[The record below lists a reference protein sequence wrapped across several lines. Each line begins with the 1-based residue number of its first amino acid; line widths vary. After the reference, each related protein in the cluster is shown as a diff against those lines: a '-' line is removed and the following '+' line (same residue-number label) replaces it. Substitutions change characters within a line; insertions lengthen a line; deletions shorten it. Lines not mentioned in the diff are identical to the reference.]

1 MSSNIYNHNSS
12 VRDIGKLFP
21 EEKRLGTKASDLVS
35 GIALTACLDIDE
47 AFDVLGTPPEQRVA
61 ILASTV
67 FCADTPHGAV
77 VKQAISGFIRKHK
90 ETVPLPEIPPPN
102 IPPNAPTP
110 DQLALINYQ
119 NQLQRESNK
128 VAMRQYNNKMYK
140 ATLRFIVAQW
150 VPYSAANHTKRV

>member
-67 FCADTPHGAV
+67 FCADTPHGVV
-77 VKQAISGFIRKHK
+77 VKQAISGAIREYKK
-90 ETVPLPEIPPPN
+90 TVPLPEIPPPN
-102 IPPNAPTP
+102 IPGEILKSSLTGRLRSFTKAEFGNACSGVFYSKLVTP
-110 DQLALINYQ
+110 
-119 NQLQRESNK
+119 
-128 VAMRQYNNKMYK
+128 
-140 ATLRFIVAQW
+140 
-150 VPYSAANHTKRV
+150 

>member
-1 MSSNIYNHNSS
+1 MSSNIMIDNRNSS

-67 FCADTPHGAV
+67 SVSYTHL
-77 VKQAISGFIRKHK
+77 
-90 ETVPLPEIPPPN
+90 TLP
-102 IPPNAPTP
+102 T
-110 DQLALINYQ
+110 
-119 NQLQRESNK
+119 
-128 VAMRQYNNKMYK
+128 K
-140 ATLRFIVAQW
+140 A
-150 VPYSAANHTKRV
+150 

>member
-1 MSSNIYNHNSS
+1 M
-12 VRDIGKLFP
+12 RDIGKLFP

-61 ILASTV
+61 TGILASTV
-67 FCADTPHGAV
+67 FCAETPHGVV
-77 VKQAISGFIRKHK
+77 VKQAISAAIRKHK
-90 ETVPLPEIPPPN
+90 ETIPLPEIPPPN

-119 NQLQRESNK
+119 NQL
-128 VAMRQYNNKMYK
+128 
-140 ATLRFIVAQW
+140 
-150 VPYSAANHTKRV
+150 